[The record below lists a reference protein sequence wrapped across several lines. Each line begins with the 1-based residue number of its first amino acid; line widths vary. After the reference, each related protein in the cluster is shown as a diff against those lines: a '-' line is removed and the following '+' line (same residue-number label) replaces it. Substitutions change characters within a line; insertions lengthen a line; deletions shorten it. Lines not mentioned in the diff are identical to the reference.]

1 MYPMK
6 DTLPNIEAELKRKG
20 FEPIKSGKKVIWT
33 KGHYYADIQKSFS
46 ADKYLMNI
54 RFNG

>member
-6 DTLPNIEAELKRKG
+6 NTLPKIEAELKDKG
-20 FEPIKSGKKVIWT
+20 FEPIKSGKNVIWT
-33 KGHYYADIQKSFS
+33 KGHYYADIQKSFTNGMF
-46 ADKYLMNI
+46 LMNI

>member
-6 DTLPNIEAELKRKG
+6 DTMPKIEAELKRKG

-33 KGHYYADIQKSFS
+33 KGHYYADIQKSFT
-46 ADKYLMNI
+46 ADMYLMNI